1 MSYLKINKKE
11 TKQLLYEVTSH
22 IQSHNG
28 LKVVDTFSDCENK
41 NGIIRKNPECP
52 LEENECVIGYTGPQ
66 KYFGVC
72 EFSVHKK
79 GDLEFFIIWDSR
91 VNQPFDKSFHCVYKV
106 EGWFGRYEFSDK
118 ETFYKHIL
126 SDFGFTYGD
135 TIRID
140 NYLTTI

>member
-1 MSYLKINKKE
+1 MSKLK
-11 TKQLLYEVTSH
+11 TKQLLNEVVSH
-22 IQSHNG
+22 IQSNHG
-28 LKVVDTFSDCENK
+28 LKVVDTFSDWGNK
-41 NGIIRKNPECP
+41 SGVIRKNQECS

-79 GDLEFFIIWDSR
+79 GKLEFFIIWDCR
-91 VNQPFDKSFHCVYKV
+91 VNQPFNKSFHCVYIV
-106 EGWFGRYEFSDK
+106 EGWFGRYEFSDR

-126 SDFGFTYGD
+126 SDFGLTYSD

-140 NYLTTI
+140 NKLNTI